1 MIRVKILIPGI
12 DEFDAEFVDTAHLEQ
27 FRKFYTLIG
36 LGAVTINGVNL
47 RPKVTL
53 EEILNSKIQSD

>member
-1 MIRVKILIPGI
+1 MKVKITIPGI
-12 DEFDAEFVDTAHLEQ
+12 DEFDAEFVNTAHLDQ

-36 LGAVTINGVNL
+36 YGAVTINGVNL

-53 EEILNSKIQSD
+53 EEILNPKIQTG

>member
-1 MIRVKILIPGI
+1 MIKVKISIPGI
-12 DEFDAEFVDTAHLEQ
+12 DEFDAEFVNTAHLDQ

-36 LGAVTINGVNL
+36 YGGVTINGVNL

-53 EEILNSKIQSD
+53 EEILNPKTESS